1 MRASNCHTQ
10 WYRGGIAVVLELQPV
25 GRAACP
31 LGCALAGIAAA
42 LRFPFP
48 AIALADL
55 LSSLEQNRDK
65 VDRLVAM
72 TAERFFLAC
81 RLDAAGAARSV
92 REGAI
97 RDPDAETD
105 AWDQSLDRYFDR
117 YESLDGDEV
126 RLQAAIHPLQRC
138 AIDGRPLFEPT
149 WLLFGDGK
157 VADLRPD
164 PGTVTDHARWVAD
177 VLGLLDG
184 LSWLGQE
191 PQAG

>member
-149 WLLFGDGK
+149 
-157 VADLRPD
+157 
-164 PGTVTDHARWVAD
+164 
-177 VLGLLDG
+177 
-184 LSWLGQE
+184 
-191 PQAG
+191 